1 MDRGGGPGEPQSL
14 AARRA
19 LRNHLKRS
27 RRRADLSQ
35 QALADLVGMNRV
47 NVSELE
53 RGLALPRID
62 TILKLATGSNVSTC
76 ELLEGMEWRPGR
88 HVHPSRRQALPGE
101 AQEAAGRG
109 STDAGTAVGIWL
121 RRST

>member
-1 MDRGGGPGEPQSL
+1 VNRTYSPLGE
-14 AARRA
+14 RFGI
-19 LRNHLKRS
+19 NLKRS
-27 RRRADLSQ
+27 RRRSDLSQ

-62 TILKLATGSNVSTC
+62 TILKLAAGTNVSAC

-88 HVHPSRRQALPGE
+88 QVDGDFYLPSPPPLQRPRRGE
-101 AQEAAGRG
+101 
-109 STDAGTAVGIWL
+109 V
-121 RRST
+121 RR

>member
-1 MDRGGGPGEPQSL
+1 VSRTSSPLGE
-14 AARRA
+14 RFGT
-19 LRNHLKRS
+19 HLKRT

-62 TILKLATGSNVSTC
+62 TILKLAAGTNVSAC

-88 HVHPSRRQALPGE
+88 HLDGDFYLPSPPPLQRPRRGE
-101 AQEAAGRG
+101 
-109 STDAGTAVGIWL
+109 V
-121 RRST
+121 RR

>member
-1 MDRGGGPGEPQSL
+1 MSRNPTPLGERFG
-14 AARRA
+14 A
-19 LRNHLKRS
+19 HLKRS

-62 TILKLATGSNVSTC
+62 TILKLAAGMNVSAC

-88 HVHPSRRQALPGE
+88 HVDGDFYLPNPPSLQRLRGTEARR
-101 AQEAAGRG
+101 
-109 STDAGTAVGIWL
+109 
-121 RRST
+121 